1 MSIEVTDVVQWPP
14 LTSKMEVISEYA
26 LLHMW
31 GVYSEVFG
39 DAESEFE
46 VRLKIQGIFEVIEAV
61 QGH

>member
-1 MSIEVTDVVQWPP
+1 
-14 LTSKMEVISEYA
+14 MEVISEYT

-31 GVYSEVFG
+31 SVYSEVFG